1 MSKSSISLK
10 GTLDPKAFACLL
22 EDLAKSMKEGCVCLQ
37 RGTEHVTLNPAGAM
51 EFELEATVKKGKQK
65 LELSVKWEES
75 CEAAPLEEIRITS
88 VEPAPAAAEA
98 PASPDSGAAPA
109 PEFTPEP
116 VAGGALAVESG
127 EVDEKL
133 ASKKPRKK

>member
-10 GTLDPKAFACLL
+10 GTLDPAGFACLL
-22 EDLAKSMKEGCVCLQ
+22 QDLAKSVKEGCVCLQ
-37 RGTEHVTLNPAGAM
+37 RGSEHVTLKPAGGM

-75 CEAAPLEEIRITS
+75 CEAAPFEEIRISS
-88 VEPAPAAAEA
+88 VEPAPAPAEA
-98 PASPDSGAAPA
+98 APG
-109 PEFTPEP
+109 FTPEP

-127 EVDEKL
+127 DASEKP
-133 ASKKPRKK
+133 AKKPRKK